1 MFGLRLYRVF
11 ERGMTT
17 QVSENASMPVEGSSY
32 FEYLRDF
39 PVGISMEMDL
49 GFVEEEE
56 CVFTVTKVAQNQW
69 RGCPFTLEIVST
81 IELFEH
87 VCGALE
93 GDDFLRVCHGK
104 DPHQVKR
111 EMVDRCALLLVCC
124 LRLCV
129 RVRVRTGSLQSPQPR
144 SQQACL
150 VSPLLI

>member
-93 GDDFLRVCHGK
+93 GDDFIRVCHGK

>member
-1 MFGLRLYRVF
+1 MAA
-11 ERGMTT
+11 

-81 IELFEH
+81 IGLS
-87 VCGALE
+87 
-93 GDDFLRVCHGK
+93 
-104 DPHQVKR
+104 
-111 EMVDRCALLLVCC
+111 RCN
-124 LRLCV
+124 
-129 RVRVRTGSLQSPQPR
+129 TGGG
-144 SQQACL
+144 
-150 VSPLLI
+150 V

>member
-1 MFGLRLYRVF
+1 MAT
-11 ERGMTT
+11 M
-17 QVSENASMPVEGSSY
+17 SENALMPLPVEGSSY

-39 PVGISMEMDL
+39 PVGICMEMDL
-49 GFVEEEE
+49 GCVDEEE

-69 RGCPFTLEIVST
+69 RGCPFALGEVST

-104 DPHQVKR
+104 DPHKVKR
-111 EMVDRCALLLVCC
+111 EMVDRCALLLVAC

-129 RVRVRTGSLQSPQPR
+129 RVRVRTGSLQSPQPH

>member
-1 MFGLRLYRVF
+1 MAA
-11 ERGMTT
+11 

-104 DPHQVKR
+104 DPHKVKR

-124 LRLCV
+124 SRLTRAFV
-129 RVRVRTGSLQSPQPR
+129 LGLGLGSLQSPQPR